1 MTDSACST
9 AEFMRLLEPLAG
21 LVVSRPWIGAGSAI
35 FLELGRLTPVQWRG
49 RLYPEGEACI
59 SVEWD
64 WRVED
69 GVSVLYG
76 SSNSR
81 PRISRGIAC
90 LQGTT
95 AQSLSVAGDV
105 PELVVV
111 FSSNHCLRS
120 MAMVTGDPRWSVRLL
135 DGRYVYPKSGTLLV
149 GEGGGYSMT
158 EQEKQAFALAEEAAA
173 RWGTPVA
180 EPVAGK
186 CGQCEWFVPIDGEG
200 HLLDYGACLSRRSP
214 FDGRVVN
221 WTSGCP
227 AFLRRIVEL

>member
-1 MTDSACST
+1 MTDSSCST
-9 AEFMRLLEPLAG
+9 AEFTRLVKPLAG

-35 FLELGRLTPVQWRG
+35 FLELGDLTPLEWRG
-49 RLYPEGEACI
+49 QLYPKGEACI

-81 PRISRGIAC
+81 PRISRGIAS
-90 LQGTT
+90 LQGTR
-95 AQSLSVAGDV
+95 AQSLSVVGEV
-105 PELVVV
+105 PELFVV
-111 FSSNHCLRS
+111 FSNGQCLRS
-120 MAMVTGDPRWSVRLL
+120 MVMVTGDPEWSVRLL
-135 DGRYVYPKSGTLLV
+135 DGRYVYPKSGTLLL

-158 EQEKQAFALAEEAAA
+158 EQEKQAFAVAEQTAA
-173 RWGTPVA
+173 RWGKPVA

-200 HLLDYGACLSRRSP
+200 HLLDYGVCLSKSSP
-214 FDGRVVN
+214 FDGRAVN
-221 WTSGCP
+221 RAGGCP
-227 AFLRRIVEL
+227 AFVRRIVEL